1 MFYDDFRA
9 DWTRIRK
16 FMYVETR
23 TQTAAMMEE
32 QVKQIKEMDE
42 KWMQETRKW
51 TRKEQNFR
59 NDYIFI
65 LA

>member
-1 MFYDDFRA
+1 
-9 DWTRIRK
+9 
-16 FMYVETR
+16 MYVETR

-32 QVKQIKEMDE
+32 QVKEIKEMDE

-51 TRKEQNFR
+51 TGKEQNFR

>member
-1 MFYDDFRA
+1 MS
-9 DWTRIRK
+9 
-16 FMYVETR
+16 VETR